1 MCSAFNTS
9 SRTLGHSGFNPA
21 TVVPIDR
28 TENNNI
34 IIYGRIICELTK
46 FVLLYP
52 LSRPPVPFDFSLLSH
67 LHRFRDDTVDLSA
80 IGNLLTDFPTSS
92 SVFTRNRIKT
102 NKIFFRIR

>member
-9 SRTLGHSGFNPA
+9 SRTLGHSGFNAA

-34 IIYGRIICELTK
+34 IIYGRIICELAK

-52 LSRPPVPFDFSLLSH
+52 LSRPPVRRSIFLFYLIYTDSAMIPSTYRLSE
-67 LHRFRDDTVDLSA
+67 
-80 IGNLLTDFPTSS
+80 IY
-92 SVFTRNRIKT
+92 
-102 NKIFFRIR
+102 